1 MTPKVHMLRTWLFA
15 HCEARKGKWEE
26 VGRDNERFK
35 HRIIQQAPDIEP
47 VLCPKHRAKIY
58 LERFRDDFEL
68 LL

>member
-1 MTPKVHMLRTWLFA
+1 MLRTWLFA

-35 HRIIQQAPDIEP
+35 YRIIQQAPDLEP

-58 LERFRDDFEL
+58 LNRFCDDI
-68 LL
+68 